1 MPEDRPER
9 IHVFIDRDEEY
20 FQELENLSKA
30 VVMYT
35 HDYPLLV
42 QLDQV
47 VKIAVDTGLVR
58 EAELRISELTRGRF
72 LIHLPEGLKVE
83 TFIAATDPNLWD
95 NGMTFQQW
103 SPHDDVTAIVIP
115 RFKILLDLVGHPIL
129 LWREKQIINA
139 VSKFGTYL
147 GTVKPEI
154 AADKKA
160 WKVAAATD
168 DLSRVPKNVVLT
180 AGGMEFT
187 VPLKVVAWEKGAVY
201 TARDIPPHPP
211 RHPRPAP
218 VIPPQETEEEVLMN
232 MNNPGPTFQ
241 EEPLIIS
248 RRALREMC
256 VGIPKEALTPV
267 LLQALTGPKV
277 IEDDGTIFNELMT
290 ALESRPSLVANRD
303 GTSTSLGM
311 HNTPELNKAM
321 ADNERGNP
329 NPNPEEEMDNSNQF
343 AGAGQSRKENDSSDG
358 SAEEEPQG
366 IPLVKPTHSTTSVPS
381 QGAESKSDDGTQRP
395 QGIQTVITGATLPI
409 QITTGDQNLVQPT
422 PEVVHETQLAS
433 QIGQDVKYFFLRQT
447 VDPKGEFP
455 HIPMQLTSDR
465 QVTGRSRPIKNKR
478 KKADRTRGEAGP
490 SEKEAQASIGPDG
503 NYIITVKR
511 AHSEDLAT
519 ACGLEVEEVERA
531 VTEDNR
537 ERAQPITQTEQPDP
551 LDTNMEDRGL
561 ATPRTIDPNQWEDS
575 PMLDGPDA
583 EGRYYAQFSPDSA
596 DDMEFGPEEA
606 L

>member
-168 DLSRVPKNVVLT
+168 DLSCVPKNVVLT

-290 ALESRPSLVANRD
+290 ALESRPSLVASRD
-303 GTSTSLGM
+303 GTSTSLDM
-311 HNTPELNKAM
+311 HDTPELNKAM

-343 AGAGQSRKENDSSDG
+343 AGAGQSTKESDSSDG

-366 IPLVKPTHSTTSVPS
+366 IPLAKPTHSTTSVPS

-395 QGIQTVITGATLPI
+395 QGIQTVIRGATLPT
-409 QITTGDQNLVQPT
+409 QLTTGDQNLIQPT

>member
-290 ALESRPSLVANRD
+290 ALESRPSLVASRD
-303 GTSTSLGM
+303 GTSTSLDM
-311 HNTPELNKAM
+311 HDTPELNKAM

-343 AGAGQSRKENDSSDG
+343 AGAGQSTKESDSSDG

-366 IPLVKPTHSTTSVPS
+366 IPLAKPTHSTTSVPS

-395 QGIQTVITGATLPI
+395 QGIQTVIRGATLPT
-409 QITTGDQNLVQPT
+409 QLTTGDQNLIQPT

-433 QIGQDVKYFFLRQT
+433 QIGQDVNDFFLRQT